1 MRRPILVYL
10 LSSTWSRIVN
20 LRREEYEVYIDVEV
34 KLENVDSILGLE
46 IIINFCSKSCKK
58 VALKRFFEKWPKIQ
72 N

>member
-46 IIINFCSKSCKK
+46 IVINFYGKSFKK
-58 VALKRFFEKWPKIQ
+58 VV
-72 N
+72 